1 MNVSRRTF
9 LINSVSIASATTI
22 LTFAPFALA
31 DNWNRQAFTDKVL
44 NNAMKDAG
52 YDNAVE
58 STGILLKTQ
67 EIAENGAVVPIEA
80 TSNIPGTTS
89 LAIFIDNN
97 PNPLIAEFS
106 FMNGAEPFIAT
117 RVKMAKTSLV
127 RIAVKAGGKTYFTGK
142 SVKVTSGGCGG

>member
-1 MNVSRRTF
+1 MNVTRRTF
-9 LINSVSIASATTI
+9 LIHSVSIASATAM
-22 LTFAPFALA
+22 LTVAPSVLA
-31 DNWNRQAFTDKVL
+31 DDWNRQAFTDKVL
-44 NNAMKDAG
+44 NDAMKDAG
-52 YDNAVE
+52 YGNAVK
-58 STGILLKTQ
+58 STDILLKTQ
-67 EIAENGAVVPIEA
+67 DIAENGAVVPIEA

-106 FMNGAEPFIAT
+106 FMNGAEPFVVT